1 MLLYTTLYAKRGKM
15 NPNIIAGLIN
25 RVYPNFGMFS
35 FDNRLKLQKFTYFL
49 QHGFGLNIGYEFNWY
64 TYGPYC
70 IELTKDG
77 FLADFVNTPELKFA
91 EEEAE
96 GKFKQF
102 LGFIEKRKDDTEW
115 LEIASSFH
123 LLKQLNPSI
132 EEKALVEIIKN
143 KREEF
148 KEKEGEIKRVLDE
161 LKKEGLIK

>member
-1 MLLYTTLYAKRGKM
+1 M

-25 RVYPNFGMFS
+25 RVYNNFNMFS
-35 FDNRLKLQKFTYFL
+35 FYNRLKLQKFAYFL
-49 QHGFGLNIGYEFNWY
+49 QHGFDLNIGYEFNWY

-77 FLADFVNTPELKFA
+77 FLADFTNTPKLKFA

-96 GKFKQF
+96 NKFKHF
-102 LGFIEKRKDDTEW
+102 LEFIEKRKDDTEW

-123 LLKQLNPSI
+123 LLKKLNPTI
-132 EEKALVEIIKN
+132 KDGELIEIIKN

-148 KEKEGEIKRVLDE
+148 KNKEDLIKGILNE
-161 LKKEGLIK
+161 LKSEGLIK